1 MNVSNLVLLECKNRG
16 AGYAGFQA
24 REGTSQRRFAFT
36 LIELLVVIA
45 IIAILAALLLPALAA
60 AKKRAQGIQCV
71 SNMKQLQLAW
81 YMYSG
86 DNNELLPINLDHGS
100 AHGYYMGGTLDQ
112 GNTVGIGAPWPNWV
126 CGNLSTGSST
136 DNTNIDFLIGPEL
149 QTYGSIGVYT
159 KNAGVY
165 HCPSDQS
172 DDPKYGPR
180 VRSCSMN
187 SFVGVISIP
196 PGDSSG
202 NSEKQIKSG
211 YETYSKLSDYRHLSP
226 SDGIVFLDERAD
238 SINDG
243 FFWISQ
249 TAITGDGSFHDLP
262 AIYHINASSF
272 SFADG
277 HAELHRWNDVFISAL
292 PGSGP
297 YFGKQDPGWL
307 ASHATAK
314 K

>member
-1 MNVSNLVLLECKNRG
+1 MNHMNVANPM
-16 AGYAGFQA
+16 GFGRKAFPAQ
-24 REGTSQRRFAFT
+24 GTALQPRDAFT

-45 IIAILAALLLPALAA
+45 IIAILAALLLPTLAA
-60 AKKRAQGIQCV
+60 AKKRAQGLQCV

-86 DNNELLPINLDHGS
+86 ENTELLPLNLDHGT
-100 AHGYYMGGTLDQ
+100 AHGYFMGGTPDQ

-126 CGNLSTGSST
+126 CGNMSTGSST

-149 QTYGSIGVYT
+149 QTYGSIGGYT
-159 KNAGVY
+159 RNAGVY

-172 DDPKYGPR
+172 DDPKYGSR

-196 PGDSSG
+196 PGDIANG
-202 NSEKQIKSG
+202 ASEKQTKSG
-211 YETYSKLSDYRHLSP
+211 YETYSKLSDFRRLSP

-243 FFWISQ
+243 FFQIDPA
-249 TAITGDGSFHDLP
+249 AITGTGVYDDLP
-262 AIYHINASSF
+262 AIYHNKASSF

-277 HAELHRWNDVFISAL
+277 HAELHKWQDVFVTATLQIKGTSY
-292 PGSGP
+292 P
-297 YFGKQDPGWL
+297 GKQDPAWL
-307 ASHATAK
+307 ASHATVRK
-314 K
+314 